1 MKPTAPIL
9 STLLLAVA
17 LAGPARAEAPR
28 PIKAVGS
35 VELADVAG
43 DMGPITTSE
52 GEEPPL
58 DVVKLAIAIASDGSR
73 LSVAATL
80 KDAPGKFATTVV
92 ELFIDTD
99 NAAATGATLTRGGQ
113 RGFEYR
119 AELRLCMSYQ
129 DGAASCAGGSSKAAP
144 TRRWGAME
152 LKRFKGRDDF
162 AREDVVSALGFPGEK
177 RSVEVPM
184 KGQVVEASLE
194 YADLKLKPGQQIR
207 ILARE
212 AGGNPRDD
220 SGDFPEILLTLK

>member
-1 MKPTAPIL
+1 MTPNARIL
-9 STLLLAVA
+9 STLLLAAA

-28 PIKAVGS
+28 QIKAVGS
-35 VELADVAG
+35 VELADAAG
-43 DMGPITTSE
+43 DIGPISTSE

-58 DVVKLAIAIASDGSR
+58 DVVKLAIASDGSR

-129 DGAASCAGGSSKAAP
+129 DGAASCAGGSTKAAP

-152 LKRFKGRDDF
+152 LKRFKGRDDL

-177 RSVEVPM
+177 RSIEVPM

-194 YADLKLKPGQQIR
+194 YADLKLKPGQPIR

-212 AGGNPRDD
+212 AGGNPREGG
-220 SGDFPEILLTLK
+220 GDFPEILLTLK

>member
-1 MKPTAPIL
+1 MRLPAAIL
-9 STLLLAVA
+9 STLLLGAV
-17 LAGPARAEAPR
+17 LAGPARAQAPR
-28 PIKAVGS
+28 QIKAAGS
-35 VELADVAG
+35 VELPDAAG

-58 DVVKLAIAIASDGSR
+58 DVVKLAIASDGSR

-80 KDAPGKFATTVV
+80 KDAPGKLATTVV

-99 NAAATGATLTRGGQ
+99 NAPATGATLTRGGQ

-152 LKRFKGRDDF
+152 VKRYKGRDDF
-162 AREDVVSALGFPGEK
+162 DREDVLSALGFPGEK

-184 KGQVVEASLE
+184 KGQVVEASVD

-212 AGGNPRDD
+212 AGGNPKDG
-220 SGDFPEILLTLK
+220 SGDFPEVLLTLK

>member
-1 MKPTAPIL
+1 MKPTAPFL
-9 STLLLAVA
+9 STLLFAAA

-35 VELADVAG
+35 VELADAAG
-43 DMGPITTSE
+43 DMGPIGTSE
-52 GEEPPL
+52 GDEPPL
-58 DVVKLAIAIASDGSR
+58 DVIKLAIASDGSR

-119 AELRLCMSYQ
+119 AELRLCISYQ

-177 RSVEVPM
+177 RSIEVPM

-212 AGGNPRDD
+212 AGGNPKDG